1 MSKVSC
7 PQIWYIDREKEQV
20 GGRPAKLN
28 EEKDD
33 RDLEPE
39 IKKKRNKKKTK
50 ETFFCWKNNVKIL

>member
-1 MSKVSC
+1 MLSKVSC

-39 IKKKRNKKKTK
+39 IKKKETKKKQRRH
-50 ETFFCWKNNVKIL
+50 FFVGKTT